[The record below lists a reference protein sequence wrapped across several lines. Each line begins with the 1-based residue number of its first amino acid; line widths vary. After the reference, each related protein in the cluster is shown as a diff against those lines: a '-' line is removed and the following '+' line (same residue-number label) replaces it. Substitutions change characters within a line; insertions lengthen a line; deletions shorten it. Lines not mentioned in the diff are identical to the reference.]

1 MKTLALLG
9 FLSSAYST
17 REWIHWCQYF
27 VALDNVGKLQLG
39 SRAVFIL
46 GTYSV
51 NFWLLLR

>member
-9 FLSSAYST
+9 FLYSAYST